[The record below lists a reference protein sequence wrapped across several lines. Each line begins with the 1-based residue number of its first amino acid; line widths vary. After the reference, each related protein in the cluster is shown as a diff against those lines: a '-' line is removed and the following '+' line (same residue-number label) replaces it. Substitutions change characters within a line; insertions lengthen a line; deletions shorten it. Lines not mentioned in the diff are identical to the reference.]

1 MFGEV
6 WHACKQYFISE
17 NYVNGILLLCFMSDV
32 LCWFANR
39 EHLHLKI
46 EFCKNK
52 KTLLKVATILFEA
65 LVYMFGAYSYYA
77 A

>member
-1 MFGEV
+1 VLVCNTLLIKIF
-6 WHACKQYFISE
+6 
-17 NYVNGILLLCFMSDV
+17 VNGIMLFCFMSDV

-39 EHLHLKI
+39 EDLHLKI

-65 LVYMFGAYSYYA
+65 LVYIFGAYSYYA